1 MRLLNVIK
9 GDIKF
14 QFKYGFYFIYVV
26 LSIVYI
32 FLLLAIPESFKDKTS
47 VILIFSDP
55 AAMGMFFMGAI
66 ILLEKSEQVLNSVAI
81 SPVKPE
87 EYIIA
92 KIISIGFISTLA
104 GFIIAIAAGRQNLI
118 IVVIGIFL
126 SSAFFTMLGII
137 VGTMVVSLNQFF
149 VVTTP
154 FEIICFLPAMLVLF
168 GENHSYLMIHP
179 GSILIKMIM
188 GENIGIFI
196 IILAAWFILLFICTK
211 RRVRKMFDS
220 VGGVKL

>member
-1 MRLLNVIK
+1 MRLLNIMK

-14 QFKYGFYFIYVV
+14 QFKYGFYFIYAV

-32 FLLLAIPESFKDKTS
+32 FLLLVIPESFKDKAS

-55 AAMGMFFMGAI
+55 VAMGMFFMGAI
-66 ILLEKSEQVLNSVAI
+66 ILLEKSQRVLNSIAI
-81 SPVKPE
+81 SPVKSE

-92 KIISIGFISTLA
+92 KVISIGFISTLA
-104 GFIIAIAAGRQNLI
+104 GFIISIAAGRQNLL
-118 IVVIGIFL
+118 IVVIGVFL

-137 VGTMVVSLNQFF
+137 VGTLVVSLNQFF

-168 GENHSYLMIHP
+168 GENQFYLMVHP
-179 GSILIKMIM
+179 GSILIQMIM
-188 GENIGIFI
+188 GENVGAYI
-196 IILAAWFILLFICTK
+196 IVLVAWFILLFACTN